1 MLLTKHILPTFFPPD
16 GAGAVVAYARGA
28 GAPTVECY
36 GFADVASKKRLSPSS
51 LFDLA
56 SLSKSFTGAAVA
68 LLYERGALEPDA
80 PLSVYFPSFE
90 EAQEPRPVTL
100 QDLLWHTSGLPDYLG
115 HFSEGDL
122 AGLSN
127 DDVVAFAGERLPDCR
142 PGLNH
147 EYSNTNYA
155 LLATVI
161 EKVSGR
167 SYATFL
173 REEVFVPLSLPNIR
187 VLEPGWH
194 DDERVS
200 GYVNTRLG
208 GVRLGENELDMQV
221 LGDGGVFSTAGDL
234 VRWFQALVKGG
245 LLREGASKMLTPGR
259 LDDGTPVDYGWGVV
273 LEQGE
278 GRRWFG
284 HDGSWYGAS
293 TFAGYD
299 EKTDITFALLSNEV
313 NVPVTRIWQTYQRHL
328 SST

>member
-1 MLLTKHILPTFFPPD
+1 MPHTKHILPTLFSPG

-28 GAPTVECY
+28 GAPTVERY
-36 GFADVASKKRLSPSS
+36 GYADVASKKRLSPSS

-80 PLSVYFPSFE
+80 PLNVYFPSFG
-90 EAQEPRPVTL
+90 EAQKPRPVTL

-115 HFSEGDL
+115 HFSEGHL
-122 AGLSN
+122 AALTN

-173 REEVFVPLSLPNIR
+173 REEVFVPLSLPDTY

-194 DDERVS
+194 NDERVS

-208 GVRLGENELDMQV
+208 GVRLSENELDMQV

-234 VRWFQALVKGG
+234 VGWFQTLAKGG
-245 LLREGASKMLTPGR
+245 LLRKGASTMLAPGR
-259 LDDGTPVDYGWGVV
+259 LDDGAPVGYGWGVV
-273 LEQGE
+273 LEGE
-278 GRRWFG
+278 EGGRWFG
-284 HDGSWYGAS
+284 HNGSWYGAS
-293 TFAGYD
+293 TFAGHA
-299 EKTDITFALLSNEV
+299 EKTDVTFALLSNEV
-313 NVPVTRIWQTYQRHL
+313 NVPVTRIWHAYQRYL
-328 SST
+328 SSA